1 MIRQVAALLT
11 LLALATTAA
20 SAQDAPAETPAEQGI
35 TGAWQTSQGP
45 MQVEQRGDNYVLIFA
60 AIPGLVTGQL
70 DDKGR
75 LVGTW
80 NRQDGPGPCS
90 TEVDGSRH
98 WGRFG
103 LEFRPEGFAGAWTYC
118 DGRPQ
123 GVNFTGSRAP

>member
-1 MIRQVAALLT
+1 MIRHIAAALM
-11 LLALATTAA
+11 ALAFGATAA
-20 SAQDAPAETPAEQGI
+20 AAQDATTPPAADI
-35 TGAWQTSQGP
+35 TGSWQTSQGP
-45 MQVEQRGDNYVLIFA
+45 MQIEQRGDNYVLIFA

-80 NRQDGPGPCS
+80 NRQDGPGPCP

-103 LEFRPEGFAGAWTYC
+103 LEFRPEQGFAGAWTYC
-118 DGRPQ
+118 DARPQ
-123 GVNFTGSRAP
+123 GVNFTGTRAP